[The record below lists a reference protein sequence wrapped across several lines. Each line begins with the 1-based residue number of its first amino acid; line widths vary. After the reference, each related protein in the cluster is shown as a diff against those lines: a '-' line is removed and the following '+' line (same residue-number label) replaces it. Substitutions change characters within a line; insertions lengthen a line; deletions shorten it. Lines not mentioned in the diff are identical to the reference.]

1 MGDLNITQE
10 SIYNKLRDLNIS
22 KSPGPDMLHPRVLYR
37 PLRARTHQLQFSRNG
52 ENRKT
57 NFSWSLKNRP
67 SCRLRRQNARDVK
80 NSFPNT
86 TDKLMLHRENRFS
99 V

>member
-1 MGDLNITQE
+1 MKTYPRTDLGVSGNVQ
-10 SIYNKLRDLNIS
+10 
-22 KSPGPDMLHPRVLYR
+22 SPICSACTKELTFR

-52 ENRKT
+52 ENQKT
-57 NFSWSLKNRP
+57 NFSWSLKIGQVAD
-67 SCRLRRQNARDVK
+67 CGDDARDVK

-86 TDKLMLHRENRFS
+86 IDKLMLHRENRFS